1 MTVNKDE
8 DDLEDPVRTELISYC
23 KKMYLKRYFVL
34 HFLLHTIFIYKI
46 SFMKKHLLKKI
57 TGLSLPVLLFI
68 TLASF
73 IYKNAET
80 KTVTGEILD
89 MECYMSSG
97 AHGADHKE
105 CAASCISR
113 GEPVGIL
120 ADDGK
125 VYLLIKGKD
134 AAVFAAAKKLA
145 GEMAT
150 VTGTLSEKGGVQALI
165 VSEVKAKSK

>member
-1 MTVNKDE
+1 
-8 DDLEDPVRTELISYC
+8 
-23 KKMYLKRYFVL
+23 
-34 HFLLHTIFIYKI
+34 
-46 SFMKKHLLKKI
+46 MKKNLLKKI
-57 TGLSLPVLLFI
+57 TGISFPVLLFI
-68 TLASF
+68 TMTSF
-73 IYKNAET
+73 IYKNVET

-134 AAVFAAAKKLA
+134 AAVFAEAKKHA
-145 GEMAT
+145 GEMVT

-165 VSEVKAKSK
+165 VSEVKLKK

>member
-1 MTVNKDE
+1 
-8 DDLEDPVRTELISYC
+8 
-23 KKMYLKRYFVL
+23 
-34 HFLLHTIFIYKI
+34 
-46 SFMKKHLLKKI
+46 MKNNLLKKI
-57 TGLSLPVLLFI
+57 TSISLPVLLFI
-68 TLASF
+68 AMTSF
-73 IYKNAET
+73 IYKNVEI

-89 MECYMSSG
+89 MECYMNSG
-97 AHGADHKE
+97 AHGPDHKE

-134 AAVFAAAKKLA
+134 AAGFAEAKKHA
-145 GEMAT
+145 GEMVT

-165 VSEVKAKSK
+165 VSEVKLKK

>member
-1 MTVNKDE
+1 
-8 DDLEDPVRTELISYC
+8 
-23 KKMYLKRYFVL
+23 
-34 HFLLHTIFIYKI
+34 
-46 SFMKKHLLKKI
+46 MKKDLLKKLA
-57 TGLSLPVLLFI
+57 GLFTAVLLFF

-73 IYKNAET
+73 TYKNDET

-89 MECYMSSG
+89 MECYMTSG

-134 AAVFAAAKKLA
+134 AAAFAEAKKHA
-145 GEMAT
+145 GEMVT

-165 VSEVKAKSK
+165 VSEVKLKK